1 MEPAAPHV
9 YTVSALTTEL
19 KTLLETT
26 YPVLWVEGEVSN
38 FKHHASGHMYFTLKD
53 ATSQIRAVMFRAANR
68 TLKFRPGDGLAVQVR
83 ASLGIYERRG
93 EYQLYV
99 EHMEPKGLGALQLAF
114 EQLKARLAAEGL
126 FDEARKREIP
136 RLPRRIGIVT
146 SPSGAAIQ
154 DMLNII
160 DRRFASVEILIY
172 PARVQGE
179 GAAEEIV
186 AGIAALNA
194 RGDLDVMI
202 VGRGGGSIEDL
213 WAFNEEIVARAI
225 AASKVPVISAVGHE
239 TDFTIADFV
248 ADLRAP
254 TPSAAAELVV
264 AHKAELAQR
273 LDDLTSRLDSAL
285 LHRVSAGRQRLTFLG
300 RHLALLNPVEQVRR
314 QRERVAVAAETLR
327 GALRTRLKL
336 WEGELRALVGK
347 LESLSPLAILGRG
360 YSITRLLPDLRVVKD
375 AASVRP
381 GEAVSILLHR
391 GSLACRVEER
401 TLPAEGG

>member
-9 YTVSALTTEL
+9 YTVSALTAEL
-19 KTLLETT
+19 KTLLEAT
-26 YPVLWVEGEVSN
+26 YPSLWVEGEVSN
-38 FKHHASGHMYFTLKD
+38 FKHHPSGHMYFTLKD

-68 TLKFRPGDGLAVQVR
+68 TLKFRPEDGLSVLVR
-83 ASLGIYERRG
+83 ASLSVYEPRG

-126 FDEARKREIP
+126 FDEARKRPIP

-146 SPSGAAIQ
+146 SPSGAAIR

-160 DRRFASVEILIY
+160 DRRFANVEILIY

-194 RGDLDVMI
+194 RGDLDVLI

-213 WAFNEEIVARAI
+213 WAFNEEVVARAI

-264 AHKAELAQR
+264 AHKAELTQR
-273 LDDLTSRLDSAL
+273 LDDLTSRLESAL
-285 LHRVSAGRQRLTFLG
+285 GHRVRAGRERLTHLA
-300 RHLALLNPVEQVRR
+300 RHLGLLNPVERIRR
-314 QRERVAVAAETLR
+314 HRERVAVAAETLR
-327 GALRTRLKL
+327 GAIRTRLKL
-336 WEGELRALVGK
+336 WEGDLRALAGK
-347 LESLSPLAILGRG
+347 LESLSPLAILARG
-360 YSITRLLPDLRVVKD
+360 YSITRLLPDLSIVKD
-375 AASVRP
+375 AASVRA

-391 GSLACRVEER
+391 GSLACRVEET

>member
-9 YTVSALTTEL
+9 YTVSTLTAEL
-19 KTLLETT
+19 KTLLEAT
-26 YPVLWVEGEVSN
+26 YPSLWVEGEVSN
-38 FKHHASGHMYFTLKD
+38 FKHHVSGHMYFTLKD

>member
-9 YTVSALTTEL
+9 YTVSTLTAEL
-19 KTLLETT
+19 KTLLEAT
-26 YPVLWVEGEVSN
+26 YPSLWVEGEVSN

-68 TLKFRPGDGLAVQVR
+68 TLKFRPEDGLAVQVR

-146 SPSGAAIQ
+146 SPSGAAIR

-194 RGDLDVMI
+194 RGDLDVLI

-225 AASKVPVISAVGHE
+225 AASKVPVVSAVGHE

-285 LHRVSAGRQRLTFLG
+285 VHRVSAGRQRLTFLG

-336 WEGELRALVGK
+336 WEGELRALAGK

>member
-1 MEPAAPHV
+1 
-9 YTVSALTTEL
+9 
-19 KTLLETT
+19 
-26 YPVLWVEGEVSN
+26 
-38 FKHHASGHMYFTLKD
+38 
-53 ATSQIRAVMFRAANR
+53 
-68 TLKFRPGDGLAVQVR
+68 
-83 ASLGIYERRG
+83 
-93 EYQLYV
+93 
-99 EHMEPKGLGALQLAF
+99 MEPKGLGALQLAF

-126 FDEARKREIP
+126 FDEARKRPIP

-146 SPSGAAIQ
+146 SPSGAAIR

-160 DRRFASVEILIY
+160 DRRFANVEILIY

-186 AGIAALNA
+186 AGITALNA
-194 RGDLDVMI
+194 RGDLDVLI

-248 ADLRAP
+248 SDLRAP

-273 LDDLTSRLDSAL
+273 LDDLTSRLESAL
-285 LHRVSAGRQRLTFLG
+285 SHRVRAGRQRLTYLA
-300 RHLALLNPVEQVRR
+300 RHLGLLNPVERVRR

-327 GALRTRLKL
+327 GAIRTRLKL
-336 WEGELRALVGK
+336 WVGDLRALAGK
-347 LESLSPLAILGRG
+347 LESLSPLAILARG
-360 YSITRLLPDLRVVKD
+360 YSITRLLPDLSIVKD

-391 GSLACRVEER
+391 GSLACRVEET

>member
-9 YTVSALTTEL
+9 YTVSTLTAEL
-19 KTLLETT
+19 KTLLEAT
-26 YPVLWVEGEVSN
+26 YPSLWVEGEVSN

>member
-1 MEPAAPHV
+1 
-9 YTVSALTTEL
+9 
-19 KTLLETT
+19 
-26 YPVLWVEGEVSN
+26 
-38 FKHHASGHMYFTLKD
+38 
-53 ATSQIRAVMFRAANR
+53 MFRAANR
-68 TLKFRPGDGLAVQVR
+68 GLKFRPEDGLTVLVR
-83 ASLGIYERRG
+83 ASLGVYEPRG

-126 FDEARKREIP
+126 FDETRKRPIP

-146 SPSGAAIQ
+146 SPSGAAIR

-160 DRRFASVEILIY
+160 DRRFANVEILIY

-179 GAAEEIV
+179 EAAGAIA
-186 AGIAALNA
+186 AGIEALNA
-194 RGDLDVMI
+194 RGDLDVLI

-213 WAFNEEIVARAI
+213 WAFNEERVARAI

-273 LDDLTSRLDSAL
+273 LDDLTSRLETAL
-285 LHRVSAGRQRLTFLG
+285 RHRVGAGRQRLTSLV
-300 RHLALLNPVEQVRR
+300 RHLGLVNPVERVRR
-314 QRERVAVAAETLR
+314 QRERVAAAAETLR
-327 GALRTRLKL
+327 GAIRTRLKL
-336 WEGELRALVGK
+336 WEGDLRALAGK
-347 LESLSPLAILGRG
+347 LESLSPLAILARG
-360 YSITRLLPDLRVVKD
+360 YSITRLLPDLRIVKD
-375 AASVRP
+375 AAAVRP
-381 GEAVSILLHR
+381 GEAVSILLDR
-391 GSLACRVEER
+391 GSLACRVEE
-401 TLPAEGG
+401 TALPAEGG

>member
-9 YTVSALTTEL
+9 YTVSALTAEL
-19 KTLLETT
+19 KALLEGT

-38 FKHHASGHMYFTLKD
+38 FKHHTSGHMYFTLKD
-53 ATSQIRAVMFRAANR
+53 AGSQIRAVMFRAANR
-68 TLKFRPGDGLAVQVR
+68 GLKFRPEDGLAVLVR
-83 ASLGIYERRG
+83 ASLGVYEPRG

-126 FDEARKREIP
+126 FDEARKRPIP

-146 SPSGAAIQ
+146 SPSGAAIR
-154 DMLNII
+154 DMLNVI
-160 DRRFASVEILIY
+160 DRRFANVEILIY

-194 RGDLDVMI
+194 RGDLDVLI

-248 ADLRAP
+248 SDLRAP

-273 LDDLTSRLDSAL
+273 LDDLTSRLESAL
-285 LHRVSAGRQRLTFLG
+285 SHRVRAGRQRLTFLA
-300 RHLALLNPVEQVRR
+300 RHLGLLNPVERVRR

-327 GALRTRLKL
+327 GAIRTRLKL
-336 WEGELRALVGK
+336 WVGDLRALAGK
-347 LESLSPLAILGRG
+347 LESLSPLAILARG
-360 YSITRLLPDLRVVKD
+360 YSIARLLPDLSIVKD

-391 GSLACRVEER
+391 GSLACRVEGT

>member
-9 YTVSALTTEL
+9 YTVSALTAEL
-19 KTLLETT
+19 KVLLEGT
-26 YPVLWVEGEVSN
+26 YPTLWVEGEVSN

-53 ATSQIRAVMFRAANR
+53 AASQVRAVMFRAANR
-68 TLKFRPGDGLAVQVR
+68 GLKFRPEDGLAVLVR
-83 ASLGIYERRG
+83 ASLSVYEPRG

-114 EQLKARLAAEGL
+114 EQLKSRLAAEGL
-126 FDEARKREIP
+126 FDEGRKRPIP

-146 SPSGAAIQ
+146 SPSGAAIR

-160 DRRFASVEILIY
+160 DRRFANVEILIY

-186 AGIAALNA
+186 AGITALNA
-194 RGDLDVMI
+194 RGDLDVLI

-213 WAFNEEIVARAI
+213 WAFNEESVARAI

-239 TDFTIADFV
+239 TDFTVADFV

-264 AHKAELAQR
+264 AHKAELVQR
-273 LDDLTSRLDSAL
+273 LDDLTSRLESAL
-285 LHRVSAGRQRLTFLG
+285 AHRVRAGRQRLSSLA

-314 QRERVAVAAETLR
+314 QRERVAVAAQTLR
-327 GALRTRLKL
+327 AGIRTRLKL
-336 WEGELRALVGK
+336 WEGDLRGLVGK
-347 LESLSPLAILGRG
+347 LESLSPLAILARG
-360 YSITRLLPDLRVVKD
+360 YSITRLLPDLSIVKE
-375 AASVRP
+375 AAAVRP
-381 GEAVSILLHR
+381 GEAVTVLLHR
-391 GSLACRVEER
+391 GSLACRVEET

>member
-1 MEPAAPHV
+1 MEPSAPHV
-9 YTVSALTTEL
+9 YTVSALTAEL

-26 YPVLWVEGEVSN
+26 YPSLWVEGEVSN

-68 TLKFRPGDGLAVQVR
+68 TLKFRPEDGLAVQVR
-83 ASLGIYERRG
+83 GSLGIYEPRG

-114 EQLKARLAAEGL
+114 AQLKARLAAEGL
-126 FDEARKREIP
+126 FDAARKREIP

-146 SPSGAAIQ
+146 SPSGAAVR
-154 DMLNII
+154 DMLNVIA
-160 DRRFASVEILIY
+160 RRFASVEILIY

-194 RGDLDVMI
+194 RGDLDVLI

-213 WAFNEEIVARAI
+213 WAFNEETVARAI

-273 LDDLTSRLDSAL
+273 LDDLASRLDSAFA
-285 LHRVSAGRQRLTFLG
+285 HWMTAGRQRLAFLW

-314 QRERVAVAAETLR
+314 QRERIAVVAETLR
-327 GALRTRLKL
+327 GALRTRLRL
-336 WEGELRALVGK
+336 CEGELRALAGK

-360 YSITRLLPDLRVVKD
+360 YSITRLVPDLRIVKD

-391 GSLACRVEER
+391 GTLACRVEER

>member
-9 YTVSALTTEL
+9 YTISALTAEL
-19 KTLLETT
+19 KALLEGT
-26 YPVLWVEGEVSN
+26 YPTLWVEGEVSN

-53 ATSQIRAVMFRAANR
+53 AGSQIRAVMFRTANR
-68 TLKFRPGDGLAVQVR
+68 GLKFRPEDGLSVLVR
-83 ASLGIYERRG
+83 ASLGVYEPRG

-126 FDEARKREIP
+126 FDEARKRPIP

-146 SPSGAAIQ
+146 SPSGAAIR

-160 DRRFASVEILIY
+160 DRRFANVEVVIY

-179 GAAEEIV
+179 EAAGEIA
-186 AGIAALNA
+186 AGIEVLNA
-194 RGDLDVMI
+194 RGDLDVLI

-213 WAFNEEIVARAI
+213 WAFNEERVARAI

-273 LDDLTSRLDSAL
+273 LDDLTSRLETAL
-285 LHRVSAGRQRLTFLG
+285 RHRVEAGRQRLTSLA
-300 RHLALLNPVEQVRR
+300 RHLGLVSPVERVRR
-314 QRERVAVAAETLR
+314 QRERVAAAAETLW
-327 GALRTRLKL
+327 GAIRTRVKL
-336 WEGELRALVGK
+336 WEGDLRALAGK
-347 LESLSPLAILGRG
+347 LESLSPLAILARG
-360 YSITRLLPDLRVVKD
+360 YSITRLLPDLRIVKD
-375 AASVRP
+375 AGAVRP
-381 GEAVSILLHR
+381 GEAVSVLLHR
-391 GSLACRVEER
+391 GSLACRVES
-401 TLPAEGG
+401 TALPAEGG